1 MKAGIYLVKD
11 NISEKKYIVSV
22 NGKEP
27 FLKVSNAIELSSF
40 ANGILS
46 KNNEFIQ
53 KILENPNNFEF
64 NLLSKEIEQNEI
76 PSILPRKFNISIT
89 DEQYNKIISNTE
101 NIDEAGNLKSIET
114 ISDIQATLLTSWEDS
129 ETIYHDIVVPRFENK
144 DKWIYLKQKTSSMSE
159 ANSVLQ

>member
-46 KNNEFIQ
+46 KNNDFIQ

-64 NLLSKEIEQNEI
+64 NLLSKEI
-76 PSILPRKFNISIT
+76 
-89 DEQYNKIISNTE
+89 
-101 NIDEAGNLKSIET
+101 
-114 ISDIQATLLTSWEDS
+114 
-129 ETIYHDIVVPRFENK
+129 
-144 DKWIYLKQKTSSMSE
+144 
-159 ANSVLQ
+159 